1 MGPEGGS
8 GGGLVVAEGT
18 PEEVAEVDVSHTGR
32 FLKEVLAGRGRFPA
46 PAGEPAPARK
56 GTVRKSAPKAAPK
69 AAKASAKVAAAKAPR
84 PKKVTARR

>member
-1 MGPEGGS
+1 
-8 GGGLVVAEGT
+8 
-18 PEEVAEVDVSHTGR
+18 VAEVDASHTGR

-56 GTVRKSAPKAAPK
+56 GAVRKAASKAAPKAAPK